1 MVMRYK
7 HGFRCWAALMFIA
20 GIYLLISGPAM
31 ALDEAMINRMA
42 EVIQKQQAQIE
53 AQARAIA
60 ALQKQVSTI
69 NDTAVKEAKA
79 AANAQVVKTSDI
91 PPDVVRNQNG
101 DKVALKIYGHANRA
115 FLFADDGDSSDYY
128 FVDNDN
134 SSSRM
139 GFLGEA
145 RVNDDITIGTRME
158 FEYQSNPSNVVN
170 QDDKNPGD
178 SGDGTG
184 FDERWVDAQITSTRF
199 GKLYVGKGSTASDD
213 TAEIDLSGTG
223 VVATSSI
230 EDMAA
235 GIKFFDDDTKTLS
248 STNIGN
254 AFDNFD
260 GLGRR
265 NRIRYDS
272 PIFWG
277 FSLQASVLSD
287 GGDVALKYA
296 AKWGENWKFAAA
308 AAYANPQA
316 TGDGDT
322 IDNQYNG
329 SASLLHS
336 SGLNLTV
343 AGAYADLKHNLIN
356 PDGSDRDDD
365 PIFYYA
371 KLGYRGR
378 ILKVGETRFSVDYGR
393 NDDRDQDDDEAAT
406 AGVAIVQDL
415 SDFGMEYY
423 LAYRWHELDRGEGST
438 DFDDIQAVMSG
449 VRVKF

>member
-1 MVMRYK
+1 MLSSKRRFRY
-7 HGFRCWAALMFIA
+7 GVFLALITA
-20 GIYLLISGPAM
+20 ITLLLSVPAM
-31 ALDEAMINRMA
+31 ALDASEIERMA
-42 EVIQKQQAQIE
+42 QIIQTQQAQIE
-53 AQARAIA
+53 AQARAIE
-60 ALQKQVSTI
+60 ALQEQVSTI
-69 NDTAVKEAKA
+69 RDMAVKEAKEG
-79 AANAQVVKTSDI
+79 ANAQVAKTSAL

-101 DKVALKIYGHANRA
+101 DKVSLKIYGHANRA

-134 SSSRM
+134 SSSRL
-139 GFLGEA
+139 GLLGEA
-145 RVNDDITIGTRME
+145 RMNDDITIGTRME
-158 FEYQSNPSNVVN
+158 LEYQSNPSNVVN

-178 SGDGTG
+178 SGDGAG
-184 FDERWVDAQITSTRF
+184 FDERWVDAQITSKRF

-223 VVATSSI
+223 VVVTSSI
-230 EDMAA
+230 EDMAG
-235 GIKFFDDDTKTLS
+235 GIRFFDDDTNTLS
-248 STNIGN
+248 STSIGD

-260 GLGRR
+260 GLSRR

-322 IDNQYNG
+322 IDSQYNG

-365 PIFYYA
+365 PTFYFA

-378 ILKVGETRFSVDYGR
+378 FFKLGETSFSVDYGR
-393 NDDRDQDDDEAAT
+393 NDDRDQDDDEATT
-406 AGVAIVQDL
+406 AGAAIVQDL
-415 SDFGMEYY
+415 SAFGMEYY

-449 VRVKF
+449 FRVKF